1 MTYNQSDI
9 ILYPTENDLSLHPT
23 GMRGGAL
30 LNTLINNLPFEIHI
44 PGYQYCGPGTKLETR
59 LQRGDT
65 GINPLDKACQEHDI
79 AYHSKKNILDR
90 HKADQILI
98 EQAKKR
104 GDSKDASIWERSAAR
119 TVASLLTVKMKAG
132 AGMKKKKRRR
142 QIPLAK
148 LGGFI
153 LPLMAGL
160 GTAVTAGATVA
171 KTLKDVKNAKK
182 LLEETERHNR
192 AMESIAKN
200 GTGLFLKPYKK
211 TGGNLKKIKK
221 TKKKSKKKTNFL
233 QMGPQRTYNS

>member
-1 MTYNQSDI
+1 
-9 ILYPTENDLSLHPT
+9 
-23 GMRGGAL
+23 MRGGAL

-59 LQRGDT
+59 LQRGDS

-90 HKADQILI
+90 QADQILI

-104 GDSKDASIWERSAAR
+104 GGSKDASVWERSAAR
-119 TVASLLTVKMKAG
+119 IVASPLTVKMKAG

-171 KTLKDVKNAKK
+171 KTLKDAKNAKK

-233 QMGPQRTYNS
+233 QMGPQRTYNA